1 MTLSHNSLFVLH
13 PSDEMPLNRRS
24 NKTKTLF
31 KHDVPKFGVSGKLSC
46 ALVFCY
52 TTRIDAFNALTGK
65 KKTNIHDAGSD
76 ETINESD
83 VILNQYFASENCKND
98 QIYLKQLYMNMEK
111 RYKK

>member
-1 MTLSHNSLFVLH
+1 
-13 PSDEMPLNRRS
+13 MPLTRRS

-31 KHDVPKFGVSGKLSC
+31 KHGVPKFGGTGKLSC
-46 ALVFCY
+46 ALVFRY

-65 KKTNIHDAGSD
+65 KKINIHDAGSD
-76 ETINESD
+76 VTINESD

-98 QIYLKQLYMNMEK
+98 QIHLKQLYMNMEK